1 MSLFVSHSNEIL
13 NIGEKATGLLDR
25 LSGGIIDEVLDFI
38 QEDKLSDRLG
48 ALSSSERDEIK
59 DFFGALIEK
68 VGDSESVKI
77 LRQTVGDIPVDGF
90 DWAWKDGVSKNPAL
104 SGSVT
109 LILGANASAEAKI
122 LPHLSYSFKGQAG
135 ISGNI
140 KIPFSYGAFAVR
152 GGTKGSAELQAEFNH
167 ENTTRVLTALAND
180 LPIIANLANPQQ
192 LLNSTFASASL
203 KLQGEVNLGAT
214 LTAGKSWVASLGS
227 NGRSTATAEVTAGL
241 EYGIDWARTGQFE
254 IAIQPKRVSKKPSD
268 GPSGGP

>member
-1 MSLFVSHSNEIL
+1 MSLFVSHSNKIL
-13 NIGEKATGLLDR
+13 NIGEKATQLLNGLVGQFDD
-25 LSGGIIDEVLDFI
+25 SIIDEVLELI
-38 QEDKLSDRLG
+38 QGGTPSAHLAALNSSDL
-48 ALSSSERDEIK
+48 DEIK

-68 VGDSESVKI
+68 VGGDEAVQM
-77 LRQTVGDIPVDGF
+77 LRKTVGEIPAEGF
-90 DWAWKDGVSKNPAL
+90 VWSWKDDISHSLPI

-109 LILGANASAEAKI
+109 LTLGANAAAEAKI
-122 LPHLSYSFKGQAG
+122 LPKPSYYFKGQAG
-135 ISGNI
+135 VAGSI

-214 LTAGKSWVASLGS
+214 LTAGKSWVASLESRPSAIPCFLNQVSSRS
-227 NGRSTATAEVTAGL
+227 NPDIFVASVLAA
-241 EYGIDWARTGQFE
+241 
-254 IAIQPKRVSKKPSD
+254 
-268 GPSGGP
+268 